1 MSNET
6 AALVTDADDKRAKA
20 EETRDALLDGLGD
33 DAMLKAKVKLLADAA
48 IAGVKV
54 KKIALA
60 LTAESESDACDG
72 AFSKMQLNSSLG
84 ACDVSA
90 SSSARRRLAATSAY
104 DVSVFVS
111 PATVD
116 EATLAAALENLAA
129 EGVAATTTE
138 TDPIGEMKA
147 IPELDAATV
156 ATFETEATSAAGASA
171 DAESAVEEENASA
184 SPPPPIFSP
193 PPPPPSPPPPQP
205 SPPPTPPSPPPPS
218 PPPNRLVAN
227 DYESGAPATGTG
239 AFLAALSAAA
249 AFAAVGIDAW

>member
-1 MSNET
+1 
-6 AALVTDADDKRAKA
+6 
-20 EETRDALLDGLGD
+20 
-33 DAMLKAKVKLLADAA
+33 
-48 IAGVKV
+48 
-54 KKIALA
+54 
-60 LTAESESDACDG
+60 
-72 AFSKMQLNSSLG
+72 MQLNSSLG

-116 EATLAAALENLAA
+116 EVTLAAALENLAA

-184 SPPPPIFSP
+184 SPPPPP
-193 PPPPPSPPPPQP
+193 PP
-205 SPPPTPPSPPPPS
+205 PPSPPPPS

-239 AFLAALSAAA
+239 AFLSALSAAA
-249 AFAAVGIDAW
+249 AFAAVGIGAW

>member
-72 AFSKMQLNSSLG
+72 AFSKMRLDSSLG

-184 SPPPPIFSP
+184 SPPPPP
-193 PPPPPSPPPPQP
+193 PP
-205 SPPPTPPSPPPPS
+205 PPSPPPPS

-249 AFAAVGIDAW
+249 AFAAVGIGAR

>member
-6 AALVTDADDKRAKA
+6 AANTTDADAKKANA

-48 IAGVKV
+48 IAGVRV
-54 KKIALA
+54 KQIALA
-60 LTAESESDACDG
+60 LTAESESDACDQ
-72 AFSKMQLNSSLG
+72 AFSKMQLDSSLG

-90 SSSARRRLAATSAY
+90 SSNERRKLAATSAY

-116 EATLAAALENLAA
+116 ETTLAAALENLAA

-138 TDPIGEMKA
+138 TDPIEALKA
-147 IPELDAATV
+147 IPELDSATV
-156 ATFETEATSAAGASA
+156 ATFETEAT
-171 DAESAVEEENASA
+171 DAASA
-184 SPPPPIFSP
+184 SAETESDVEDENALVSP
-193 PPPPPSPPPPQP
+193 RPPPSP
-205 SPPPTPPSPPPPS
+205 SPPS

-227 DYESGAPATGTG
+227 DYESGAHAKGTR
-239 AFLAALSAAA
+239 ALLLAAA
-249 AFAAVGIDAW
+249 AASAALARSARLE